1 MMHLAAVLILSV
13 LASAESFEL
22 QPSPGD
28 RFELRVYKTGLLSGK
43 HHVFLFEK
51 FRGTASETRVEF
63 VIDAASLVVKDDW
76 SPASGKIEE
85 IRSVALDEMLDV
97 KNHPE
102 LRFVSNAVAKTPAGY
117 RIPGQLTIRGRTKP
131 VTVEVE
137 RKDGG
142 VFEGKA
148 QIRHSDYGLKRQSAA
163 LGAIGTRD
171 EMEVIFRLT
180 GKPRN

>member
-1 MMHLAAVLILSV
+1 MPLFAALILSV
-13 LASAESFEL
+13 FGHAQSFEL

-28 RFELRVYKTGLLSGK
+28 RFELRVYKTGLLGGK
-43 HHVFLFEK
+43 HHVILFEK
-51 FRGTASETRVEF
+51 YRGAADETRVDFTVE
-63 VIDAASLVVKDDW
+63 VGSLVVQDDW
-76 SPASGKIEE
+76 PPAKGKIGE
-85 IRSVALDEMLDV
+85 IRKVALDEMLDA

-102 LRFVSNAVAKTPAGY
+102 LRFNSTAIKTTGRGY
-117 RIPGQLTIRGRTKP
+117 EVLGNLTIRGKAQP
-131 VTVEVE
+131 VKVEIE

-148 QIRHSDYGLKRQSAA
+148 QIKHSDYGLKRQTSA

-171 EMEVIFRLT
+171 EMDVIFRLS

>member
-1 MMHLAAVLILSV
+1 MRICLLLILSA
-13 LASAESFEL
+13 LAGAESFDFR
-22 QPSPGD
+22 PSAGD

-43 HHVFLFEK
+43 HHVILFEK
-51 FRGTASETRVEF
+51 FRGRASESSVEF
-63 VIDAASLVVKDDW
+63 VIEANSLVIKDDW
-76 SPASGKIEE
+76 APASGKIDE
-85 IRSVALDEMLDV
+85 IRAVALNEMLDA

-102 LRFVSNAVAKTPAGY
+102 LRFVSSAVQKTAKGY
-117 RIPGQLTIRGRTKP
+117 SVSGQLTIRGRTKP

-163 LGAIGTRD
+163 LGAIGTKD
-171 EMEVIFRLT
+171 EMDVLFRLT
-180 GKPRN
+180 GAPAS